1 VRSEAR
7 VGGVRVF
14 KVLLVISLLEA
25 LLWSTCW
32 VGLFSAGVGPAVTPG
47 SDTYFLRET
56 GLFKTTDCNRDYT
69 SRLAKQLDDFLDQ
82 LHLSEDLHL
91 HEETESLIRLQ
102 EAYLEAQ
109 AAASNQYVLRDSP
122 GLSVGD
128 TLKGLPGPFLGVQA
142 FH

>member
-1 VRSEAR
+1 M
-7 VGGVRVF
+7 
-14 KVLLVISLLEA
+14 
-25 LLWSTCW
+25 
-32 VGLFSAGVGPAVTPG
+32 GLFSAGGLGPAVTPG
-47 SDTYFLRET
+47 SDTHYFLRET

-69 SRLAKQLDDFLDQ
+69 SRLAKQLSDFLDE

-91 HEETESLIRLQ
+91 QEETESLIRLQ

-109 AAASNQYVLRDSP
+109 AALSRPYVARDSP

-128 TLKGLPGPFLGVQA
+128 TLQGLPGPFLGVQA

>member
-1 VRSEAR
+1 MESYPPLHLPAHTQ
-7 VGGVRVF
+7 
-14 KVLLVISLLEA
+14 A

-32 VGLFSAGVGPAVTPG
+32 VGLFSAGVGPALTPG
-47 SDTYFLRET
+47 SDTSYFLRET

-82 LHLSEDLHL
+82 LHLSEDLRL

-109 AAASNQYVLRDSP
+109 AAVSNQYVLRDSP